1 MGLADDVQ
9 FLDVDGDGVLDPVFV
24 DINMRDRALVVG
36 RGSLTGLPT
45 VEGRYPLE
53 GSGGLVL
60 GGDVDGDGDADLVV
74 LERSGPGGKGG
85 LHVLLNRLSERPTL
99 VRDTPGRPAPADFR
113 LGSAYPNP
121 FNPQTWIP
129 LTVPVETGPVQVT
142 VHNLLGQPI
151 RTLVSGRLTP
161 GYHAVPWDGL
171 DEAGQA
177 VSSGVYLYRL
187 EDGGWCVTRKMVKT
201 Q

>member
-1 MGLADDVQ
+1 MADDVQ

-36 RGSLTGLPT
+36 KGNPTGLPT
-45 VEGRYPLE
+45 VVGRYPLE

-99 VRDTPGRPAPADFR
+99 VRDTPGRSAPAVFQ

-129 LTVPVETGPVQVT
+129 LTVPADTGPVRVT
-142 VHNLLGQPI
+142 VHSVLGQPI

-177 VSSGVYLYRL
+177 VSSGMYLCRL
-187 EDGGWCVTRKMVKT
+187 EAAGWSVARKMVKT